1 MTRKSRQ
8 AVSVRATN
16 DSRLGI
22 LLLAYPDLV
31 PTEGHQTQVWTDG
44 VKQTESQMT
53 RKAFR
58 SPLAGRLRPRPSQG
72 GRLT

>member
-22 LLLAYPDLV
+22 LLLAYRDLV

-44 VKQTESQMT
+44 VKQTREPNDEKSL
-53 RKAFR
+53 
-58 SPLAGRLRPRPSQG
+58 SVSAGWAPK
-72 GRLT
+72 T